1 MGVLSSLILWPLA
14 PVRGVVALGE
24 LIQRRVDEEV
34 HDPART
40 RRQLE
45 DLEEARRRGE
55 ITAEQERQ
63 AQEQILKYRISPGA
77 AHKTPHEDG

>member
-1 MGVLSSLILWPLA
+1 
-14 PVRGVVALGE
+14 VALGE
-24 LIQRRVDEEV
+24 LIQRRVDQEV

-45 DLEEARRRGE
+45 DLDEARRRGE

-63 AQEQILKYRISPGA
+63 AQEQILTDRISPGT
-77 AHKTPHEDG
+77 AHNTEHEDG